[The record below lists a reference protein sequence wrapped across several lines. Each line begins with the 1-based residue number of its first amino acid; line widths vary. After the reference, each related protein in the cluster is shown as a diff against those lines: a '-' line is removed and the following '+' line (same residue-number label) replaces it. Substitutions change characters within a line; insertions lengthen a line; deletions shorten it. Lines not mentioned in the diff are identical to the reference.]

1 MALTRRLLKD
11 MELNDETIER
21 IIAAH
26 AETVTALQAQAAG
39 HENEAQRIQG
49 ELDAFRRQVESE
61 RTGMLREQALQAA
74 LRRAGANEHAV
85 PLLART
91 LETREDDWDGDR
103 LRDEGAFLSPVRAQ
117 YAAFFSQPQPIPTD
131 RIAPPLDGGMLSL
144 EDVRRMSAE
153 EINRNWSQVCS
164 ALHPHI

>member
-1 MALTRRLLKD
+1 MALTRRLLKEL
-11 MELNDETIER
+11 ELNDETIER

-26 AETVTALQAQAAG
+26 AETVTALQAQATG
-39 HENEAQRIQG
+39 HENEARRIQG
-49 ELDAFRRQVESE
+49 ELDAFRQQVESE
-61 RTGMLREQALQAA
+61 RTGHLRQQTLEDA
-74 LRRAGANEHAV
+74 LRRAGANEHAA

-91 LETREDDWDGDR
+91 LEIHEGDWDGAQ
-103 LRDEGAFLSPVRAQ
+103 LRDEEAFLSPVRAQ
-117 YAAFFSQPQPIPTD
+117 YAPFFSQPQPIPTD
-131 RIAPPLDGGMLSL
+131 RISPPLDGGIITL

>member
-1 MALTRRLLKD
+1 MALTRRLLKEL
-11 MELNDETIER
+11 ELNDETIER

-26 AETVTALQAQAAG
+26 AETVTALQAQAESHQG
-39 HENEAQRIQG
+39 EARRIQG
-49 ELDAFRRQVESE
+49 ELDAFRQQVEGE

-91 LETREDDWDGDR
+91 LETQEGDWDGAN
-103 LRDEGAFLSPVRAQ
+103 LRDEAAFLSPVRAQ

-131 RIAPPLDGGMLSL
+131 RISPPLDGGMLSL

-164 ALHPHI
+164 ALNPHM